1 MWGLEKQGSGREGE
15 KAESRSA
22 RLETEKLRD
31 SLKEKEAALA
41 EKKRNMIS
49 DSSEEA
55 RRILQEAK
63 DYADKTISWYAKH
76 GGTSREMEQERDRL
90 RKKMNALSDNIKTV
104 AREEAAAGTL
114 TAGDLKI
121 GDAVRVI
128 SMGLKGTVSTL
139 PDAKGNLFVNAGIMR
154 TKVKLRD
161 LERIDEPEITSK
173 NMSRTSS
180 GKVRMSKSFA
190 ISPEI
195 NLLGKTV
202 DEACAELDKYLDD
215 AALSHLE
222 QVRVV
227 HGKGTGAL
235 RAGVHK
241 YLKRNR
247 HVSSFRLGEFG
258 EGDSGVTIVKL
269 R

>member
-1 MWGLEKQGSGREGE
+1 M
-15 KAESRSA
+15 
-22 RLETEKLRD
+22 
-31 SLKEKEAALA
+31 
-41 EKKRNMIS
+41 
-49 DSSEEA
+49 
-55 RRILQEAK
+55 
-63 DYADKTISWYAKH
+63 
-76 GGTSREMEQERDRL
+76 
-90 RKKMNALSDNIKTV
+90 
-104 AREEAAAGTL
+104 
-114 TAGDLKI
+114 
-121 GDAVRVI
+121 
-128 SMGLKGTVSTL
+128 
-139 PDAKGNLFVNAGIMR
+139 
-154 TKVKLRD
+154 
-161 LERIDEPEITSK
+161 
-173 NMSRTSS
+173 
-180 GKVRMSKSFA
+180 
-190 ISPEI
+190 
-195 NLLGKTV
+195 